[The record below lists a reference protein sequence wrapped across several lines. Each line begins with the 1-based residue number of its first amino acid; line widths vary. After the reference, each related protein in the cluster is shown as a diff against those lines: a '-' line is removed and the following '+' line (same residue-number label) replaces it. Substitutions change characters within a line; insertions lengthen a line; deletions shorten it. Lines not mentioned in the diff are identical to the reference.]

1 MGYYSDMELTATAED
16 VADGFRFVSFPAKPA
31 PAPTTP
37 DTLDLDDLIP
47 ATIDA
52 YTLVTP
58 HTVREMPP
66 GVGRDAAEA
75 WLEAV
80 ELDDAELLTEALL
93 DLIGA
98 GVIPNPRPG
107 VCQGCLHDCPSGA
120 TYCAECA
127 AYHGL
132 AIDPGA
138 DL

>member
-1 MGYYSDMELTATAED
+1 MTD
-16 VADGFRFVSFPAKPA
+16 
-31 PAPTTP
+31 TP
-37 DTLDLDDLIP
+37 DLDDLIP

-58 HTVREMPP
+58 HTVRDMPP

-107 VCQGCLHDCPSGA
+107 VCQGCLRDCPPGA

-132 AIDPGA
+132 APEGNSVH
-138 DL
+138 

>member
-1 MGYYSDMELTATAED
+1 MQHLPHHGLHATGD
-16 VADGFRFVSFPAKPA
+16 TVV
-31 PAPTTP
+31 T
-37 DTLDLDDLIP
+37 DTLDLDHLIP

-58 HTVREMPP
+58 HTVRDMPP

-107 VCQGCLHDCPSGA
+107 VCQGCLRDCPPGA

-132 AIDPGA
+132 APEGNSVH
-138 DL
+138 